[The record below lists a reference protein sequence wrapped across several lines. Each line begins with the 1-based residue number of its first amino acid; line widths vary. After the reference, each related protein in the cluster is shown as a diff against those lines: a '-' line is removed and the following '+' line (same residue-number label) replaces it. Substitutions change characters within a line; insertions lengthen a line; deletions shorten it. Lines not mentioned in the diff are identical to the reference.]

1 MNGEPLRIGT
11 RSSPLALWQAH
22 WVAEELKRSGQPVE
36 IVHVSTKGDVTSG
49 PLGEIGGQ
57 GLFTKEIQ
65 AALLENRV
73 DVAVHSLKDL
83 PTDPTPGLA
92 LAAVPVREACGD
104 VLVSRG
110 GFHVATLPQGAII
123 GTGSVR
129 RRAQLL
135 HARPD
140 LDIRDI
146 RGNVETRLRKMDEG
160 EYEAIVLAEAGLRRL
175 EMADRIV
182 HIIEKRIMLPAVGQ
196 GALGIEVRDS
206 DQRAKIAVGVLH
218 HPDSYHCVQAERV
231 LLGEL
236 RGGCLA
242 PVGAWARL
250 EVERDLLHLDGVVIS
265 GDGVQKISAYAC
277 GPPTKAVEIGRQVAS
292 QLIIQGA
299 QRIISYTRTSGG
311 RG

>member
-11 RSSPLALWQAH
+11 RSSRLALWQAQ
-22 WVAEELKRSGQPVE
+22 WVAGELKRSGQAVE
-36 IVHVSTKGDVTSG
+36 IVHVSTTGDVTSG

-65 AALLENRV
+65 AALLDSRV
-73 DVAVHSLKDL
+73 DIAVHSLKDL
-83 PTDPTPGLA
+83 PTEPTSGLT

-110 GFHVATLPQGAII
+110 GFHVDTLPKESIV

-160 EYEAIVLAEAGLRRL
+160 EYDAVVLAEAGLRRL
-175 EMADRIV
+175 DLAERIV
-182 HIIEKRIMLPAVGQ
+182 HVIDKRIMLPAVGQ
-196 GALGIEVRDS
+196 GALGIEVRAT
-206 DQRAKIAVGVLH
+206 DQRAKMAVGVLH
-218 HPDSYHCVQAERV
+218 HPDSYHCVEAERV
-231 LLGEL
+231 LLAEL

-242 PVGAWARL
+242 PVGAWARI
-250 EVERDLLHLDGVVIS
+250 EVERDLLHLDGIVVS
-265 GDGVQKISAYAC
+265 GDGIQKISAHAC
-277 GPPTKAVEIGRQVAS
+277 GPPSKASDIGRQVAS
-292 QLIIQGA
+292 QLMIQGA
-299 QRIISYTRTSGG
+299 QRIISYARNTGG

>member
-11 RSSPLALWQAH
+11 RSSPLALWQAT
-22 WVAEELKRSGQPVE
+22 WVAEELKRRGQPVE
-36 IVHVSTKGDVTSG
+36 IVHVSTTGDVTSG

-65 AALLENRV
+65 AALLEQRV
-73 DVAVHSLKDL
+73 DIAVHSLKDL
-83 PTDPTPGLA
+83 PTEPTRGLA

-110 GFHVATLPQGAII
+110 GYHIDTLTKGAIV

-135 HARPD
+135 HLRPD

-146 RGNVETRLRKMDEG
+146 RGNVETRLRKMDDG
-160 EYEAIVLAEAGLRRL
+160 EYDAVVLAEAGLRRL
-175 EMADRIV
+175 DLAARIMHV
-182 HIIEKRIMLPAVGQ
+182 IDKRQMLPAVGQ
-196 GALGIEVRDS
+196 GALGIEIRES
-206 DQRAKIAVGVLH
+206 DQRTRNAVAALH
-218 HPDSYHCVQAERV
+218 HPDSYHCVLAERV

-242 PVGAWARL
+242 PVGAWGRI
-250 EVERDLLHLDGVVIS
+250 EEERDLLHLDGIVIS

-277 GPPTKAVEIGRQVAS
+277 GPPSKAAEIGRQVAS
-292 QLIIQGA
+292 QLLIQGA
-299 QRIISYTRTSGG
+299 QRIISYARNTGG

>member
-11 RSSPLALWQAH
+11 RSSPLALWQAT
-22 WVAEELKRSGQPVE
+22 WVAEELKRMGQPVE
-36 IVHVSTKGDVTSG
+36 IVHVSTTGDVTSG

-65 AALLENRV
+65 AALLEQRV
-73 DVAVHSLKDL
+73 DIAVHSLKDL
-83 PTDPTPGLA
+83 PTEPTRGLA

-110 GFHVATLPQGAII
+110 GYHVDTLTKGATV

-135 HARPD
+135 HLRPD

-146 RGNVETRLRKMDEG
+146 RGNVETRLRKMDDG
-160 EYEAIVLAEAGLRRL
+160 EYDAVVLAEAGLRRL
-175 EMADRIV
+175 DLAARIMHV
-182 HIIEKRIMLPAVGQ
+182 IDKRQMLPAVGQ
-196 GALGIEVRDS
+196 GALGIEIRES
-206 DQRAKIAVGVLH
+206 DQRTRDAVAALH
-218 HPDSYHCVQAERV
+218 HPDSYHCVLAERV

-242 PVGAWARL
+242 PVGAWGRI
-250 EVERDLLHLDGVVIS
+250 EEERDLLHLDGIVIS

-277 GPPTKAVEIGRQVAS
+277 GPPSKAAAIGRQVAS
-292 QLIIQGA
+292 QLLIQGA
-299 QRIISYTRTSGG
+299 QRIISYARNTGG

>member
-11 RSSPLALWQAH
+11 RSSPLALWQAT
-22 WVAEELKRSGQPVE
+22 WVAQELRRSGQNVE

-65 AALLENRV
+65 AALFEKRV
-73 DVAVHSLKDL
+73 DIAVHSLKDL
-83 PTDPTPGLA
+83 PTEPTPHLT
-92 LAAVPVREACGD
+92 LAAIPVREACGD

-110 GFHVATLPQGAII
+110 GYQVETLPQGAII
-123 GTGSVR
+123 GTGSIR

-135 HARPD
+135 HVRSD

-146 RGNVETRLRKMDEG
+146 RGNVETRLQKMDSG
-160 EYEAIVLAEAGLRRL
+160 EYHAVVLAEAGLRRL
-175 EMADRIV
+175 ELADRILHV
-182 HIIEKRIMLPAVGQ
+182 MDKRIMLPAVGQ
-196 GALGIEVRDS
+196 GALGIEVRES
-206 DQRAKIAVGVLH
+206 DQRTRQAVSVLH
-218 HPDSYHCVQAERV
+218 HPDSYHCVVAERT
-231 LLGEL
+231 LLAEL

-242 PVGAWARL
+242 PVGAWGRI

-277 GPPTKAVEIGRQVAS
+277 GPPSKAAEIGRQVAS

-299 QRIISYTRTSGG
+299 QRIISYARTSNG

>member
-11 RSSPLALWQAH
+11 RSSPLALWQAT
-22 WVAEELKRSGQPVE
+22 WVAQELKNSGQPVE
-36 IVHVSTKGDVTSG
+36 IVHVSTTGDVTSG

-65 AALLENRV
+65 AALIDNRV
-73 DVAVHSLKDL
+73 DIAVHSLKDL
-83 PTDPTPGLA
+83 PTEPTTGLA
-92 LAAVPVREACGD
+92 LAAVPIREACGD

-110 GFHVATLPQGAII
+110 GFHSDTLPHGAVV

-135 HARPD
+135 HVRPD

-175 EMADRIV
+175 EMAERIV
-182 HIIEKRIMLPAVGQ
+182 HVMDKRIMLPAVGQ
-196 GALGIEVRDS
+196 GALGIEVRER
-206 DQRAKIAVGVLH
+206 DQRTRQAVSVLH
-218 HPDSYHCVQAERV
+218 HPDSYHCVQAERK
-231 LLGEL
+231 LLAEL

-242 PVGAWARL
+242 PVGAWGRI
-250 EVERDLLHLDGVVIS
+250 EVERNLLHLDGIVIS

-277 GPPTKAVEIGRQVAS
+277 GPPEKAEEIGRQVAS

-299 QRIISYTRTSGG
+299 QRIISYARNTGG